1 MPRNKTWETRKEFE
15 DIRDELA
22 KFARDVADRGGPTAH
37 LRWPLSA
44 RIERQRRL
52 RRLGVLI
59 VDELSLVSPE
69 HLELLDALL
78 RAARDDESPFGGV
91 QLVVVGDP
99 AQLPPVARGNQ
110 ARARLHNRRRHA
122 GRRPV
127 SCALVR
133 IGAGKTRS
141 IARGPQL
148 STYVFECEL
157 WKRLA
162 WTPVVLKQVM
172 RQRDEAFVA
181 VLDAIRAGERRPF
194 PTWPE
199 ARPARDAADLPY
211 R

>member
-1 MPRNKTWETRKEFE
+1 MRRCTRRLALAALACCAGAWEHDTGTPTHR
-15 DIRDELA
+15 IPARWRDPA
-22 KFARDVADRGGPTAH
+22 SGAAFD
-37 LRWPLSA
+37 LRPLS
-44 RIERQRRL
+44 
-52 RRLGVLI
+52 
-59 VDELSLVSPE
+59 S
-69 HLELLDALL
+69 
-78 RAARDDESPFGGV
+78 
-91 QLVVVGDP
+91 VG
-99 AQLPPVARGNQ
+99 AFVFHGNQ